1 MRPLDLPMTF
11 VNMTLNANASKLG
24 MGPVSTWMTINMSA
38 DVSPINLPET
48 TALAPLDLVILLDN
62 V

>member
-11 VNMTLNANASKLG
+11 VNMTLNTSAVKLG
-24 MGPVSTWMTINMSA
+24 MGPVSTWTTINVSA